1 MADTWLCSMMAPWLA
16 HLPHR
21 FLIRTSWLVFF
32 ICKEFLQLL
41 WLPPVRII
49 GNSELSLGVN
59 VRDRLQPPMTPTSI
73 DGWKGYMIV
82 DEVSYF

>member
-1 MADTWLCSMMAPWLA
+1 MVVQHDGTMVSTLA
-16 HLPHR
+16 SQVPEN
-21 FLIRTSWLVFF
+21 TSWLVFF